1 MSAVLTGVALG
12 GVGAGGAVLAYVSSP
27 PRNKAGLD
35 ERLRPY
41 LRDTALPSR
50 LLSRG
55 GRPLSAGRFERAF
68 QDTVRDIGARIDKV
82 FGGTAGV
89 RRRLDRLGNP
99 ITVNEFRTQQA
110 TWALGGL
117 VVAVLVLVAL
127 STRAHR
133 ILAVQ
138 GLGLLVFGALGGVF
152 ARDQHLG
159 MQVKKREAKML
170 AEFPTVAELIALA
183 VSAGES
189 PVGALERIVR
199 LTNGELSVELERT
212 LSDVRAGA
220 SITVALESL
229 GARTGLLPLQRFA
242 DGVAVA
248 VERGTPLAD
257 VLRAQAIDARE
268 AGKRALLEA
277 GGRKEIGMMVPV
289 VFFVLP
295 ITILFMI
302 FPGAYNLTV
311 AVP

>member
-1 MSAVLTGVALG
+1 MNGLWTGVALG
-12 GVGAGGAVLAYVSSP
+12 GVGAGGVVLAFVSSP
-27 PRNKAGLD
+27 PRRKLGLD
-35 ERLRPY
+35 ARLRPY

-50 LLSRG
+50 LLSRHD
-55 GRPLSAGRFERAF
+55 ADKTGRFERALR
-68 QDTVRDIGARIDKV
+68 DTAKDVGARIDTIV
-82 FGGTAGV
+82 GGTAGV
-89 RRRLDRLGNP
+89 RRRLDRLGNHQSLQ
-99 ITVNEFRTQQA
+99 EFRTQQA
-110 TWALGGL
+110 TWSIGGVL
-117 VVAVLVLVAL
+117 IAVAVMAIFSVKAQRVLA
-127 STRAHR
+127 
-133 ILAVQ
+133 IQ
-138 GLGLLVFGALGGVF
+138 GLGLVVLGALGGVF
-152 ARDQHLG
+152 AKDQQLTA
-159 MQVKKREAKML
+159 QVKKREARML
-170 AEFPTVAELIALA
+170 AEFPTIAELIALA

-199 LTNGELSVELERT
+199 LTKGELSVELGRT

-220 SITVALESL
+220 SITVALETL
-229 GARTGLLPLQRFA
+229 GARTGLLPLSRFA

-268 AGKRALLEA
+268 AGKRALLES

-302 FPGAYNLTV
+302 FPGAYSLTV